1 LGFSQKTGIFST
13 IHSSHWKG
21 ETMKRLLSILTI
33 AAFVATPSISI
44 AQDSELAL
52 EEVVV
57 TATKKEENVQDIAQT
72 VNAVSG
78 STLDNYQIRDLSELA
93 QVVSGVEFTQID
105 PRRSTIIMRGQKM
118 DPDGGNDQP
127 IQGYVDEVPLRAGEM
142 FLQMYDTERVE
153 ILKGA
158 QGTLQGVVS
167 TGGALHIYTRSAQV
181 GSGERNGYVKTTWAD
196 NMTSILEAASDLHF
210 SDTLS
215 MRVAGVMNNNDGK
228 EVRNIRTAVNES
240 HTYDSGRMSLSWE
253 PTDAL
258 SVRFKYQN
266 MEVNSIYPQPVAG
279 SNGTFPFD
287 AFKFVTGFSNPYF
300 PPVTVDYAGAANAWV
315 STIGALAGA
324 AAAGQ
329 LAFLH
334 RPSYSDIPA
343 EGLKPEDGVALHY
356 QNPRQNTSA
365 EVHNL
370 MIDYDM
376 GSHALAIRW
385 SDSQSDAMG
394 LIDRDYA
401 GAYTYGYPQ
410 EVRTLTGIETFEMRI
425 SNQDSDKLEY
435 TIGFFSR
442 DSQTFTDADLDV
454 SMDNYEVA
462 PHIFKPLVGFEY
474 KTPNQACLA
483 EKASPGLFASKPVVT
498 TCMGIPVNN
507 RTEAYFANFK
517 YNIADSAFIQLG
529 LREQEMV
536 GYRAQNL
543 YLPVTALVT
552 AASGG
557 GMTIPRIPLA
567 FQNSNNDS
575 TTGSLKMGYYLS
587 DDVLIYVARE
597 SGFRSPG
604 ATIAPTAINPA
615 LLPFAEEESDMT
627 EFGMKGIFM
636 DGRLRLN
643 AAYYDYAIDGYQT
656 KWDNVSARTYTAAGP
671 DVVKQ
676 VMGGIFNNN
685 NASITGVDVEYA
697 YVVNSDLTLGG
708 SYTSTDSEYE
718 AGSVGYANN
727 PLYTGMMAATRD
739 VSGQRVNDDAERSMT
754 FYLDHTVP
762 AYWGGERYTRYNV
775 SWRDER
781 TSAINPELKIK
792 ELVLANLIVGWK
804 SSDGVWDASFFVKN
818 ITNDVDLSHIQA
830 YYSDYHLPGGGS
842 LPSKFYA
849 ANTNMGRQLGAQL
862 VYNF

>member
-1 LGFSQKTGIFST
+1 
-13 IHSSHWKG
+13 
-21 ETMKRLLSILTI
+21 MKRLLSILTI
-33 AAFVATPSISI
+33 AAFVATPSISM
-44 AQDSELAL
+44 AQNSELVL

-72 VNAVSG
+72 VNAVTG
-78 STLDNYQIRDLSELA
+78 GTLDDYQIRDLSELA

-127 IQGYVDEVPLRAGEM
+127 IQGYIDEVPLRAGEM

-167 TGGALHIYTRSAQV
+167 TGGAVQIYTRSAQV
-181 GSGERNGYVKTTWAD
+181 GSNERNGYVKTTWAD
-196 NMTSILEAASDLHF
+196 NMTSIIEAASDLHL

-228 EVRNIRTAVNES
+228 EVRNIRTNVNES
-240 HTYDSGRMSLSWE
+240 HSYDSGRISLSWE
-253 PTDAL
+253 PSDAL

-266 MEVNSIYPQPVAG
+266 METNSIYPQPVAG
-279 SNGTFPFD
+279 TNGAFPFD
-287 AFKFVTGFSNPYF
+287 AFGLTFSTIGVPNPGIF
-300 PPVTVDYAGAANAWV
+300 PLVTVDDYAGAVDAFV
-315 STIGALAGA
+315 SSFAAIAGP
-324 AAAGQ
+324 AAAGNF
-329 LAFLH
+329 AFLH
-334 RPSYSDIPA
+334 RPSYADIPA
-343 EGLKPEDGVALHY
+343 EGLKPEDGTALHY

-365 EVHNL
+365 EIHNL

-376 GSHALAIRW
+376 GSHALAIRY
-385 SDSQSDAMG
+385 SDSESDSMG

-410 EVRTLTGIETFEMRI
+410 EVRTNTGIETIEMRI
-425 SNQDSDKLEY
+425 SNQDNDTLEY
-435 TIGFFSR
+435 TVGFFSR
-442 DSQTFTDADLDV
+442 DSQTYTDADLDV
-454 SMDNYEVA
+454 SMDRYEVA
-462 PHIFKPLVGFEY
+462 PGIFKPLVGFEY

-483 EKASPGLFASKPVVT
+483 ERASPGLFAAKPNVI
-498 TCMGIPVNN
+498 TCMGIPLDNK
-507 RTEAYFANFK
+507 TEAWFANFK
-517 YNIADSAFIQLG
+517 YNLSEKTFIQFG
-529 LREQEMV
+529 IREQEIT

-543 YLPVTALVT
+543 YLPVTALVVPPPDGP
-552 AASGG
+552 GG
-557 GMTIPRIPLA
+557 LTISRIPANL
-567 FQNSNNDS
+567 QKSDNES
-575 TTGSLKMGYYLS
+575 TTGGFKIGHYLN
-587 DDVLIYVARE
+587 DDVLLYVSTE
-597 SGFRSPG
+597 SGYRSPG
-604 ATIAPTAINPA
+604 ATISPVQIDPSLIT
-615 LLPFAEEESDMT
+615 FEEEESDMT
-627 EFGMKGIFM
+627 EIGMKGTFM

-643 AAYYDYAIDGYQT
+643 AAYYDYTFDGYQT
-656 KWDNVSARTYTAAGP
+656 KWDNVTALSEG
-671 DVVKQ
+671 VTKQ
-676 VMGGIFNNN
+676 VQGGIFNNN
-685 NASITGVDVEYA
+685 DASISGIDLEYA
-697 YVVNSDLTLGG
+697 YVVNPDLTLGG
-708 SYTSTDSEYE
+708 SYTSTDSEYD
-718 AGSVGYANN
+718 AGSIGYAND
-727 PLYTGMMAATRD
+727 PSYSGSTAATRD
-739 VSGQRVNDDAERSMT
+739 VSGQRVNDDAESSFT

-792 ELVLANLIVGWK
+792 ALYIANIILGWR

-818 ITNDVDLSHIQA
+818 ITDDVDLSHIQA

>member
-1 LGFSQKTGIFST
+1 
-13 IHSSHWKG
+13 
-21 ETMKRLLSILTI
+21 MKRLLSILTV
-33 AAFVATPSISI
+33 AAFVATPNISM
-44 AQDSELAL
+44 AQDSELVL

-72 VNAVSG
+72 VNAVTG
-78 STLDNYQIRDLSELA
+78 GTLDDYQIRDLSELA

-127 IQGYVDEVPLRAGEM
+127 IQGYIDEVPLRAGEM

-167 TGGALHIYTRSAQV
+167 SAGAVQIYTRSAQV
-181 GSGERNGYVKTTWAD
+181 GSDERNGYVKTMWAD
-196 NMTSILEAASDLHF
+196 NMTSMIEAASDLHL

-215 MRVAGVMNNNDGK
+215 MRVAGVRNNSDGK
-228 EVRNIRTAVNES
+228 QVRNIRTRVNES
-240 HTYDSGRMSLSWE
+240 HTYDSGRISLSWE
-253 PTDAL
+253 PSDEL

-266 MEVNSIYPQPVAG
+266 MEVDTIYPQPVAG
-279 SNGTFPFD
+279 SNGAFPFD
-287 AFKFVTGFSNPYF
+287 AFKFVAGVSNPFF

-315 STIGALAGA
+315 STVGALAGS

-334 RPSYSDIPA
+334 RPSYADIPA
-343 EGLKPEDGVALHY
+343 AGLKPEDGVALHY

-376 GSHALAIRW
+376 GSHALALRW

-410 EVRTLTGIETFEMRI
+410 EVRTNTGIETFEMRI

-483 EKASPGLFASKPVVT
+483 EKASPGLFAAKSVVL

-507 RTEAYFANFK
+507 KTEAYFANFK
-517 YNIADSAFIQLG
+517 YDVTDSTFIQFG
-529 LREQEMV
+529 FREQEMT
-536 GYRAQNL
+536 GYKNQLL

-552 AASGG
+552 SASGG
-557 GMTIPRIPLA
+557 GLTIPRVPSE
-567 FQNSNNDS
+567 FRSTDNDS
-575 TTGSLKMGYYLS
+575 TTGSFKLGHYLT
-587 DDVLIYVARE
+587 DDVMIYYAME
-597 SGFRSPG
+597 SGYRSPG
-604 ATIAPTAINPA
+604 ATIAPTPINPS
-615 LLPFAEEESDMT
+615 LLSFSEEESDMS
-627 EFGMKGIFM
+627 EIGMKGTFM

-643 AAYYDYAIDGYQT
+643 AAYYDYSIDGYQT
-656 KWDNVSARTYTAAGP
+656 KWDNVSARVYSAAGP
-671 DVVKQ
+671 GNIQQ

-685 NASITGVDVEYA
+685 DASISGIDIEYA

-708 SYTSTDSEYE
+708 SYTSSDSEYD
-718 AGSVGYANN
+718 AGSFGYAND
-727 PLYTGMMAATRD
+727 PSYTGMLAATRD
-739 VSGQRVNDDAERSMT
+739 VSGQSVSDAAESSMT
-754 FYLDHTVP
+754 FYLDHSVP
-762 AYWGGERYTRYNV
+762 AYWGGERYTRYNI

-781 TSAINPELKIK
+781 TSSINPDLKIK
-792 ELVLANLIVGWK
+792 ALVLANLIVGWR
-804 SSDGVWDASFFVKN
+804 SSDGVWDASLFVKN
-818 ITNDVDLSHIQA
+818 ALDDVDLSHIQA

-842 LPSKFYA
+842 LPSKFYV